1 MSLWKGRNQNWPNP
15 TCSLVDLSSQYSWSM
30 VSQDFGIKYGYLGA
44 CIVYM
49 HMVYNAARCWMFQQ
63 KVWNRDEM
71 NLTLINFRGHLN
83 ESQVSTGH
91 YFSLFKI
98 DMPPTQKRAIAL
110 HFLDI
115 IMCLTLCLFSH
126 YKHFQRVQNLNMN
139 GFVWCTLIGYLVFKI
154 PTTSRFKEKFR
165 IRELADPGIWDN
177 ITIKKKPW
185 FRAFRKLLG
194 FM

>member
-1 MSLWKGRNQNWPNP
+1 
-15 TCSLVDLSSQYSWSM
+15 
-30 VSQDFGIKYGYLGA
+30 
-44 CIVYM
+44 
-49 HMVYNAARCWMFQQ
+49 
-63 KVWNRDEM
+63 
-71 NLTLINFRGHLN
+71 
-83 ESQVSTGH
+83 
-91 YFSLFKI
+91 
-98 DMPPTQKRAIAL
+98 
-110 HFLDI
+110 
-115 IMCLTLCLFSH
+115 
-126 YKHFQRVQNLNMN
+126 MN